1 MRISVITSDR
11 RSRYDGCMHD
21 RRPVIL
27 LAPVIALCCAAGL
40 FAQIGPGHSKYT
52 SPPAQSSVTVAGKK
66 ITVDYYAPSMHDRKV
81 MGGLVPFGVV
91 WCTGANI
98 ATKITADAPLHI
110 GTLDLPKGEYSIWTL
125 PGEKEWTLIIN
136 KETGQF
142 HLNYNASLDFGR
154 TKMNLKTLPAPVE
167 TFRVDLRNDGGNKGT
182 LALVWEKTEA
192 SIPFTVR

>member
-1 MRISVITSDR
+1 
-11 RSRYDGCMHD
+11 MHD
-21 RRPVIL
+21 RRSTIL
-27 LAPVIALCCAAGL
+27 LASVIALACAAGV
-40 FAQIGPGHSKYT
+40 FAQFGPSKYT

-66 ITVDYYAPSMHDRKV
+66 ITVDYYAPSMHGRKV
-81 MGGLVPFGVV
+81 MGGLVPFGIV

-98 ATKITADAPLHI
+98 ATKITTEAPLHM

-154 TKMNLKTLPAPVE
+154 TKMNLKTLPRRSKPS
-167 TFRVDLRNDGGNKGT
+167 R
-182 LALVWEKTEA
+182 
-192 SIPFTVR
+192 